1 MPSTMRLAALAAI
14 ISAAL
19 VIAPAPARAGETV
32 IYRDGDATLEG
43 YWAAAQCGEGPAPVV
58 MVVHQW
64 MGPGD
69 YEKARADMLAKECYN
84 AFVVD
89 MYGQGVRPGNKT
101 EAGAQA
107 ALYKNNPALARGRL
121 GAALDYARRRAD
133 ADPSRVAV
141 IGYCFGGTMALELA
155 RGGAAID
162 GVISFHGG
170 LSSKAPVTGP
180 GTVKA
185 AIQIHHGAADPHVP
199 PAEVEAFM
207 NEMDAA
213 RADWVFTSYAGA
225 VHAFTEK
232 GAGNDPASGA
242 AYDEKADRRSW
253 AAARAFLAERLAP

>member
-89 MYGQGVRPGNKT
+89 MYGQGVRPADKT

-107 ALYKNNPALARGRL
+107 TLYKNDPALARGRMK
-121 GAALDYARRRAD
+121 AALDYVRSRAD
-133 ADPSRVAV
+133 ADPARVAV

-155 RGGAAID
+155 RSGADINA
-162 GVISFHGG
+162 VISFHGG
-170 LSSKAPVTGP
+170 LSTKAPAGA
-180 GTVKA
+180 GAVKA
-185 AIQIHHGAADPHVP
+185 AVQVHHGAADPHVP
-199 PAEVEAFM
+199 PAEVAAFVA
-207 NEMDAA
+207 EMDGAD
-213 RADWVFTSYAGA
+213 ADWVFTSYAGA

-232 GAGNDPASGA
+232 AAGSDPSTGA

-253 AAARAFLAERLAP
+253 TAARAFLAETLGP